1 MSEDRED
8 FVMSQDASKMGW
20 NCLLRSS
27 SYFDQHGP
35 SWVGFMHEEEQKRE
49 KNSYGVIN

>member
-8 FVMSQDASKMGW
+8 FVMSRDASKMGW
-20 NCLLRSS
+20 DCLRRSS
-27 SYFDQHGP
+27 SCFDQHGP

-49 KNSYGVIN
+49 KNSYSVIN